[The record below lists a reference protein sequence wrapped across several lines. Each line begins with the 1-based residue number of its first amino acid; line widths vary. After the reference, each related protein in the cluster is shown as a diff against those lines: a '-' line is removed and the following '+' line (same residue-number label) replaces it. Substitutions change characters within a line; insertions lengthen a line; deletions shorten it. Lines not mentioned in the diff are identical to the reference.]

1 MCTGIYGKR
10 FRSISRSL
18 YTIFTEQKKVLAGVK
33 SGWLFMDI
41 YLFVHIPLDHIT
53 YYMLFY
59 EGKKTKTDVTKTGF
73 NVLRLLAS

>member
-1 MCTGIYGKR
+1 
-10 FRSISRSL
+10 
-18 YTIFTEQKKVLAGVK
+18 
-33 SGWLFMDI
+33 MDI